1 MSIVTFLGY
10 PRIGSQ
16 RALKR
21 ALESYWRGESSA
33 KELLEV
39 GRLLREEHWLVAH
52 EAGADIV
59 AVNDFSLYDHVLD
72 TAALFDAIPARY
84 RTLYD
89 QNPLDGYFAMARGYQ
104 RDNVDLHALE
114 MTKWFDT
121 NYHYIVPE
129 LQPNQRFCLNGT
141 KPIDELKEATAQ
153 RYQTR
158 VTLLGPVSFLL
169 LAKRTDNGDTLDLLD
184 NLLPAYVQLLDALYQ
199 EGADWVQFDEPCL
212 ALDVNE
218 ATRAA
223 LEHAYQTLGKHARVR
238 VLLAN
243 YFGGFGDA
251 LPWVLELPV
260 DGIHADLVRGAHEL
274 DAILEHLPQTT
285 VLSAGIIDGRNVWRS
300 PLLKLFTRL
309 QKAQQKLG
317 SERLWLAPS
326 CSLLHVPMDVNLEHK
341 LDGQLCAWLS
351 FARQKIE
358 ELRVLAD
365 ALEGNDA
372 ALAAVAAQESRRGN
386 RHGQRA
392 VVRQDV
398 RERTAQLTA
407 KDAQR
412 KSPYPQRYA
421 AQQEKHPLPPLP
433 TTTIG
438 SFPQTDEVRKMRAD
452 HRNDRLS
459 THAYHE
465 FLRQEITDAIAFQER
480 AGLDVLVHGEAE
492 RNDMVEYFG
501 EMLEGFAFTRFG
513 WVQSYGS
520 RCVKPPLIFGDVAR
534 TKPMTVPWSAYAQSL
549 TSKPVKGM
557 LTGPVTMLKWSF
569 VRNDVPPD
577 VVARQIALALRDEV
591 QDLEKHG
598 IHIIQIDEPAFREAL
613 PLRQKDWEDYF
624 AWAVESFRIASSG
637 VQDSTQIHTHM
648 CYSEFNDI
656 LPAIADMDAD
666 VISIETSRSEMEL
679 LRAFADFE
687 YPNAMGPGVYDIHS
701 PRLPTTDEMLTR
713 VHKAL
718 KVLAPAQL
726 WINPDCGLKTRTWEE
741 VEPALV
747 RLVQAAQSARAQL
760 AEAAQ

>member
-21 ALESYWRGESSA
+21 ALESYWRGDSTA
-33 KELLEV
+33 QELLEV

-72 TAALFDAIPARY
+72 TATLFDAIPERY
-84 RTLYD
+84 RALYEE
-89 QNPLDGYFAMARGYQ
+89 NALDGYFAMARGHQ
-104 RDNVDLHALE
+104 RDGLDLHALE

-129 LQPNQRFCLNGT
+129 LEPNQQFRLRGSQ
-141 KPIDELKEATAQ
+141 PIDALKEATEQ
-153 RYQTR
+153 GYQAR

-169 LAKRTDNGDTLDLLD
+169 LSKRTDDGDPLDLLD
-184 NLLPAYVQLLDALYQ
+184 NLLPAYVQLLDALYK
-199 EGADWVQFDEPCL
+199 EGADWVQLDEPCL
-212 ALDVNE
+212 AMDVSE
-218 ATRAA
+218 ATRSA
-223 LEHAYQTLGKHARVR
+223 LEHAYQTLGKHARVKI
-238 VLLAN
+238 LLAN

-251 LPWVLELPV
+251 LPWVLQLPV

-274 DAILEHLPQTT
+274 DAILEHLPQTSI
-285 VLSAGIIDGRNVWRS
+285 LSAGIIDGRNVWRS

-309 QKAQQKLG
+309 QKAQQILG
-317 SERLWLAPS
+317 SDRLWLAPS

-365 ALEGNDA
+365 ALESSDA
-372 ALAAVAAQESRRGN
+372 ALAAVAAQESLL
-386 RHGQRA
+386 GQRQNA
-392 VVRQDV
+392 PGVVRQDV
-398 RERTAQLTA
+398 RARTATLT
-407 KDAQR
+407 KQDAQR
-412 KSPYPQRYA
+412 KSPYAQRSI

-520 RCVKPPLIFGDVAR
+520 RCVKPPLIFGDVSR
-534 TKPMTVPWSAYAQSL
+534 EKPMTVPWSTYAQSL
-549 TSKPVKGM
+549 TSRPVKGM
-557 LTGPVTMLKWSF
+557 LTGAVTMLKWSF
-569 VRNDVPPD
+569 VRNDLPAD

-591 QDLEKHG
+591 KDLENHG

-613 PLRQKDWEDYF
+613 PLRKKDWAAYF

-656 LPAIADMDAD
+656 IAAIADMDAD

-679 LRAFADFE
+679 LRAFTDFE

-701 PRLPTTDEMLTR
+701 PRLPTTEEMLTR
-713 VHKAL
+713 LHKAL
-718 KVLAPAQL
+718 EVLAPAQL
-726 WINPDCGLKTRTWEE
+726 WVNPDCGLKTRTWEE
-741 VEPALV
+741 VEPALT
-747 RLVQAAQSARAQL
+747 RLVQAAQRVREQL
-760 AEAAQ
+760 EEAAQ